1 MEEAH
6 PLIWTKLR
14 PPFTRLQLVPRPR
27 LWERIAQGLQ
37 GPLTLITAPAGF
49 GKTTVVASCVSG
61 CGLPVAWLSLDKDD
75 NQTQRFLRYLVAALR
90 ERDNGVGSEAAQL
103 LETMQEVP
111 PEVVLTSLVNELE
124 RSGREMALV
133 LDDYQFVRS
142 RAVQQAVGFLLEH
155 CPRTFHLLI
164 ASRSDPPLPI
174 TRLRA
179 RGQLVELR
187 AADLRFTRGETA
199 QFLNEMMELGL
210 DGEAIAVLEERT
222 EGWIAGLQMAAL
234 ALQGPL
240 AGQDREA
247 VRSFIEGFSG
257 TNRYILDYL
266 LEEVLASQSETLR
279 QFLRYTSILE
289 RLSAPLCDFLLATAE
304 STGSATV
311 ALPAAERSAA
321 ILAQL
326 ERANL
331 FLVPLDDER
340 RWYRYH
346 HLFADL
352 LRARLQQAEPDVVSL
367 LHVRAAEWLEENRFI
382 PEAIGHLFAADKM
395 GRAADLI
402 AHHGPARLAASDL
415 SVLAMA
421 EHLPQ
426 AMFLERPK
434 IGLYRAWLL
443 ITQGRIPDAV
453 PLLQAIAAG
462 PASSTPG
469 SGERWIHTIVATA
482 LAFLAAPESPP
493 GAAPLPDYALVE
505 EIPAGEPILRNATDF
520 LYGMT
525 VGRQGNLDKAVAVSL
540 RCIEREKAADGTE
553 GIPTLAPFLTRLY
566 LMQGRLRECASLCR
580 EFLDPIRQQG
590 IRFIHTA
597 GSMKIDLGEV
607 LYEWNKLDEAEQY
620 IRDGLQD
627 NEPWQNIMTDGFGLV
642 ALARVL
648 QAKGA
653 YGDAI
658 RVVEKFNARMLAH
671 AHPREF
677 DEALR
682 TLKVRVQLAS
692 GNVEEAVRWAEAL
705 SPGEDLEQ
713 HAELYRLTLGR
724 IRLAEGRYGEVEK
737 LLAGTIASAGF
748 GSRVSR
754 QVERKLL
761 LAAAVAGQGRLPE
774 AFALVEAAL
783 ALAEPEGHL
792 RIFLD
797 VGEPARDLLAAY
809 LRSGAGAHE
818 AYAQNVL
825 AAFAVAGAGAAHPG
839 AEAAGLVEPLSER
852 EVEVLQLIAL
862 GKTNK
867 EIARELVIA
876 PGTVKAH
883 TSSIYRKLDVANRTE
898 AAARAREMGV
908 LS

>member
-6 PLIWTKLR
+6 PLIRTKLR
-14 PPFTRLQLVPRPR
+14 PPFIRPRVIPRPR
-27 LWERIAQGLQ
+27 LRERIAQGLQ

-49 GKTTVVASCVSG
+49 GKTTLVASCVSG
-61 CGLPVAWLSLDKDD
+61 CGLEVAWLSLDKDD
-75 NQTQRFLRYLVAALR
+75 NRTQHFLRYLVAALQ

-103 LETMQEVP
+103 LETVQEIP

-133 LDDYQFVRS
+133 LDDYQFVKS
-142 RAVQQAVGFLLEH
+142 QAVQQAVEFFLEH

-164 ASRSDPPLPI
+164 ASRSDPLLPI

-187 AADLRFTRGETA
+187 AADLRFTRGETT
-199 QFLNEMMELGL
+199 QFLNEMMDLGL
-210 DGEAIAVLEERT
+210 DGEAISVLEERT

-234 ALQGPL
+234 ALQGTL
-240 AGQDREA
+240 ARQDREA
-247 VRSFIEGFSG
+247 VRGFIEGFSG

-266 LEEVLASQSETLR
+266 LEEVLASQPETIR
-279 QFLRYTSILE
+279 QFLQYTSILE
-289 RLSAPLCDFLLATAE
+289 RLSAPLCDFLLATAG
-304 STGSATV
+304 STGPAT
-311 ALPAAERSAA
+311 AERSAA

-326 ERANL
+326 EQANL

-340 RWYRYH
+340 IWYRYH

-352 LRARLQQAEPDVVSL
+352 LRARLQQAKPDVISL

-382 PEAIGHLFAADKM
+382 PEAIGHLFAADEP

-402 AHHGPARLAASDL
+402 AHYGPARLAASDL

-426 AMFLERPK
+426 AMILERPE

-443 ITQGRIPDAV
+443 ITQGRIADAV
-453 PLLQAIAAG
+453 PLLQALAAR
-462 PASSTPG
+462 PVNSAPG
-469 SGERWIHTIVATA
+469 SGERWIQTIVATA
-482 LAFLAAPESPP
+482 LAFLAPPESPP

-505 EIPAGEPILRNATDF
+505 EIPAGEPILRNAADF

-525 VGRQGNLDKAVAVSL
+525 VGRQGNLDKAAEVSL

-607 LYEWNKLDEAEQY
+607 LYEWNKLDGAEQH

-653 YGDAI
+653 YADALQ
-658 RVVEKFNARMLAH
+658 VVEKFEKRMLAQ

-677 DEALR
+677 DKDLR
-682 TLKVRVQLAS
+682 TLGVRVQLAG
-692 GNVEEAVRWAEAL
+692 GNLDEAAHWADEVSLSEDYEQHEAL
-705 SPGEDLEQ
+705 Y
-713 HAELYRLTLGR
+713 HITLGR
-724 IRLAEGRYGEVEK
+724 IRLAQGRYAEVEK
-737 LLAGTIASAGF
+737 LLAGVLPTPGV
-748 GSRVSR
+748 GSRTGR
-754 QVERKLL
+754 QVESDLL
-761 LAAAVAGQGRLPE
+761 LAVAVAGQGRLPE
-774 AFALVEAAL
+774 AFPLVEASL
-783 ALAEPEGHL
+783 AQAEPEGHL

-809 LRSGAGAHE
+809 VRSGTGAHE
-818 AYAQNVL
+818 AYAQKVL
-825 AAFAVAGAGAAHPG
+825 AAFAVTGAGAALQG

-898 AAARAREMGV
+898 AAARGREMGV